1 MSIIIMQILLILV
14 LLVAVTYVSVKLT
27 VDKLGGEE
35 SERLG
40 VGIALILVGFF
51 VFAICGEDQIL
62 LPQAWSGDSN
72 LLYYLVRYGALL
84 LAVIGIVVSLV
95 AIYKRTD
102 RLETEIKELRRRE
115 MSSRSR
121 NGD

>member
-62 LPQAWSGDSN
+62 LPQPWSEESN
-72 LLYYLVRYGALL
+72 LMYYLLRYGFLL
-84 LAVIGIVVSLV
+84 LAVTGIIISLA

-115 MSSRSR
+115 IASRDR
-121 NGD
+121 HGH